1 MDDIAPEI
9 LESIK
14 KTFNK
19 ALSTDS
25 TIKRA
30 RTALKEGKA
39 TYNDANY
46 LSQRYGEL
54 LSRSIQ
60 LNVSADILPDGR
72 MYYNIADKI
81 LRPLLEMDHDE
92 IANYCADVQTRLNEI
107 SGVGLKGLKA
117 DLNRSK
123 VDGFIDKV
131 SSAEKYDD
139 VKWMVGEPIVNF
151 SQSIVDDSIKKNAE
165 FQYNSGL
172 RPRVIRTAEANCCD
186 WCSELEG
193 EYEYPNVPREV
204 FQRHENC
211 RCEVVYDGSR
221 LRSYNRNFMK

>member
-60 LNVSADILPDGR
+60 LNVSTDILPDGR

-139 VKWMVGEPIVNF
+139 VKWTYISPAGDFQADGERSGKYILGGEELTLNSRGESILSYADYAIAMVDEIEKGDHIQQRISV
-151 SQSIVDDSIKKNAE
+151 V
-165 FQYNSGL
+165 
-172 RPRVIRTAEANCCD
+172 
-186 WCSELEG
+186 
-193 EYEYPNVPREV
+193 RE
-204 FQRHENC
+204 
-211 RCEVVYDGSR
+211 
-221 LRSYNRNFMK
+221 